1 MPAVLGSLSSA
12 RLHGTMHKT
21 IHRGMETSAV
31 SAPSA
36 AALRSFATTRHAAV
50 RRQVP
55 LDQRAYVGEPDQL
68 HDIGSDQRVCQRA
81 GPVRLEQGTG

>member
-1 MPAVLGSLSSA
+1 VLGSLKLGA
-12 RLHGTMHKT
+12 LHGMMHKT
-21 IHRGMETSAV
+21 IHRGIETSAV

-55 LDQRAYVGEPDQL
+55 LDQRAHVGERDQL
-68 HDIGSDQRVCQRA
+68 HDIGNDQRLRQRA